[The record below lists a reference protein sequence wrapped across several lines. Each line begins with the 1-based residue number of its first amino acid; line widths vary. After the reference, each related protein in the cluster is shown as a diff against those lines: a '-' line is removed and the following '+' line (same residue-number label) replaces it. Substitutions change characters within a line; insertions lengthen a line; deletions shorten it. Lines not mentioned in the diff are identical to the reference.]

1 MSNSDSSTL
10 KEFKDLYFSIKDNFE
25 QLPVLLLGLIEYTE
39 NLEKER
45 EKYIKELKD
54 KEAEIEKLSTETKE
68 KLEKVNEL
76 EQKNKEYEEKLNNLE
91 ESMSKFRTMYEELAA
106 EKAKEM
112 DIEELLAIYS
122 ILFENVFAANPHTK
136 ILLLLQGTDKEE
148 WTREEIVKTTGITPA
163 AVMKALYDL
172 RNNGIVDIAED
183 NKTVRLVQRLV

>member
-1 MSNSDSSTL
+1 MTNLDSNTL
-10 KEFKDLYFSIKDNFE
+10 KEFKELYFSIKDNFE
-25 QLPVLLLGLIEYTE
+25 QLPVLLLGLIEYAE
-39 NLEKER
+39 NLEKANKR
-45 EKYIKELKD
+45 YSKELKE
-54 KEAEIEKLSTETKE
+54 KEAELEKLAIETKE

-91 ESMSKFRTMYEELAA
+91 ESMSKFRTLYEELAA

-148 WTREEIVKTTGITPA
+148 WTRDEIVKTTGITPA

-183 NKTVRLVQRLV
+183 NKTVKLVQRLV

>member
-1 MSNSDSSTL
+1 MSNSDSNTL

-39 NLEKER
+39 NLEKEQ
-45 EKYIKELKD
+45 EKYIKKLKD

-91 ESMSKFRTMYEELAA
+91 ESMSKFRTMYEEIAA

-136 ILLLLQGTDKEE
+136 IILLLQGTDKEE